1 MLQIEVIT
9 LFPEMVNTVT
19 EYGITGRAAERGL
32 LRVNTWN
39 PRDYTSDNHRTVDD
53 RPFGGGPG
61 MVMMAA
67 PLCAAIT
74 EAHSGGNAEGLEG
87 KAHVIHLSP
96 QGRKLDQKGVMELAQ
111 RQHLILIAGRYEGID
126 ERVIN
131 KEVDE
136 EWSIG
141 DYVLSGGELAAM
153 VLIDVLTRTL
163 PGALGHED
171 SAKEDSFFE
180 GLLDYPHYTR
190 PEQLELDQSDCLAG
204 KGQTVPDV
212 LLSGNHEEIRRWRL
226 QQALGRTWLR
236 RSDLLENL
244 QLNAE
249 QQDLLEAFKKEHL
262 K

>member
-9 LFPEMVNTVT
+9 LFPDMVNTVV
-19 EYGITGRAAERGL
+19 EYGITSRAVERGL
-32 LRVNTWN
+32 LRVQTWN

-53 RPFGGGPG
+53 RHYGGGPG
-61 MVMMAA
+61 MVMMAE

-74 EAHSGGNAEGLEG
+74 DARGSTSAP
-87 KAHVIHLSP
+87 HVIHLSP
-96 QGRKLDQKGVMELAQ
+96 QGRKLDHKGVMELAQ

-126 ERVIN
+126 ERVID

-141 DYVLSGGELAAM
+141 DYVMSGGELAAM
-153 VLIDVLTRTL
+153 VLIDVLTRML

-180 GLLDYPHYTR
+180 GLLDYPHFTR
-190 PEQLELDQSDCLAG
+190 PEEID
-204 KGQTVPDV
+204 GQQVPDV
-212 LLSGNHEEIRRWRL
+212 LLSGNHEDIRSWRL

-236 RSDLLENL
+236 RPDLLESL
-244 QLNAE
+244 QLNDE
-249 QQDLLEAFKKEHL
+249 QQDLLESFKQEYL